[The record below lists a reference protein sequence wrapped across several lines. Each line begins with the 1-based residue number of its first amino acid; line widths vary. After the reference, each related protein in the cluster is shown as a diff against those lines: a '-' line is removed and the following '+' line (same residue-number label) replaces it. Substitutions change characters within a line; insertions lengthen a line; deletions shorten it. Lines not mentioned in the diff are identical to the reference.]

1 MSRFFLSGWLWICVV
16 ILCLVAGVVVPTVY
30 WDLLRQGS
38 PDPVS
43 NSEAVRTVAFVVG
56 GGLAFVFALW
66 RALLAQRQAEIA
78 DRTLLDERYERG
90 ITALGSENL
99 AVRLGGIYALQKLAQ
114 EHPSLYH
121 IQVMK
126 SFCAFVRHPIQ
137 DGSSLVTEY
146 AHLEPIRRL
155 REDIQA
161 IVTIIGNRSDECVRI
176 EQREA
181 YVLDLS
187 RAFLQHLWLERGNL
201 ASAKLGRADLT
212 NAYLLGTD
220 FLGTDLSNC
229 ELDYAQVSGATLA
242 FGDLSGARLYYSNLS
257 SAKLA
262 QANLSDAVLVRVN
275 LAGAGMNSV
284 NLSGASLLGTD
295 LTAADLSLNGQGPVT
310 GLTQFQLD
318 CARAEKNNPP
328 RLERVRDADTGDLLV
343 WNDRPAG
350 GNAN

>member
-1 MSRFFLSGWLWICVV
+1 MSRFFLSGWLWTCVAL
-16 ILCLVAGVVVPTVY
+16 LCLVAGVVVPTVY
-30 WDLLRQGS
+30 WDWLRQGS

-43 NSEAVRTVAFVVG
+43 NGEAVRTVALVVG

-66 RALLAQRQAEIA
+66 RALVAQRQAEIA
-78 DRTLLDERYERG
+78 GRTLLDECYERG

-187 RAFLQHLWLERGNL
+187 RAFLQYLWLERGNL

-212 NAYLLGTD
+212 NAYL
-220 FLGTDLSNC
+220 FGTDLSNC

-242 FGDLSGARLYYSNLS
+242 FGDLSGARLDYSNLS
-257 SAKLA
+257 SAQLA
-262 QANLSDAVLVRVN
+262 QANLSDAGLVQVN

-284 NLSGASLLGTD
+284 NLSGARLLGTD
-295 LTAADLSLNGQGPVT
+295 LTAADLSLSGQGPVT

-328 RLERVRDADTGDLLV
+328 RLERVRDANTGDLLV

>member
-1 MSRFFLSGWLWICVV
+1 MSRFFLSGWICVV

-30 WDLLRQGS
+30 WDWLRQGS

-43 NSEAVRTVAFVVG
+43 NGEAVRTVALVFG

-66 RALLAQRQAEIA
+66 RALVAQQQAEIA
-78 DRTLLDERYERG
+78 GRTLLDERYERG

-146 AHLEPIRRL
+146 AYLEPTRRL

-187 RAFLQHLWLERGNL
+187 RAFLQYLWLESGNL

-212 NAYLLGTD
+212 NAYL
-220 FLGTDLSNC
+220 LGTDLSNC

-242 FGDLSGARLYYSNLS
+242 FGDLSGARFYYSNLS

-262 QANLSDAVLVRVN
+262 QANLSDAVLDRVN

-284 NLSGASLLGTD
+284 NLSGARLLGTD
-295 LTAADLSLNGQGPVT
+295 LTAADLSLRGQGPVT

>member
-220 FLGTDLSNC
+220 LSNC

>member
-1 MSRFFLSGWLWICVV
+1 MSRFFLSGWICVV

-220 FLGTDLSNC
+220 LSNC

-295 LTAADLSLNGQGPVT
+295 LTAADLSLSGQGPVT

>member
-1 MSRFFLSGWLWICVV
+1 MSRFFLSGWICVV

-99 AVRLGGIYALQKLAQ
+99 AVRLGGIYALQKFAQ

-220 FLGTDLSNC
+220 LSKC

-262 QANLSDAVLVRVN
+262 QANLSDAVLVQVN

-295 LTAADLSLNGQGPVT
+295 LTAADLSLSGQGPVT

>member
-1 MSRFFLSGWLWICVV
+1 MSHFFLSGWLWICVA

-220 FLGTDLSNC
+220 LSNC
-229 ELDYAQVSGATLA
+229 ELGYAQVSGATLA

-262 QANLSDAVLVRVN
+262 QANLSDAVLVQVN

-295 LTAADLSLNGQGPVT
+295 LTAADLSLSNY
-310 GLTQFQLD
+310 LRI
-318 CARAEKNNPP
+318 ARRRWRRYQIRAQ
-328 RLERVRDADTGDLLV
+328 AS
-343 WNDRPAG
+343 
-350 GNAN
+350 